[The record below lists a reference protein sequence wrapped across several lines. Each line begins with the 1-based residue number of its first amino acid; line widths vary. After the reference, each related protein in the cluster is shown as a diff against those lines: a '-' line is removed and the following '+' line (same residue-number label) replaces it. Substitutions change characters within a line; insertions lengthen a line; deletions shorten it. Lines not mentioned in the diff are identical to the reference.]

1 MIGSLTGA
9 VGSRDGN
16 VAIVDVQGVGYEVI
30 ATNRSLDA
38 WVSSDGP
45 VTIIVS
51 TQVRE
56 DAITLY
62 GFESVAERR
71 AFRVLI
77 GVNKVGAK
85 LAMAALDSL
94 GLAALVQAVESEDVT
109 ALCRISGVGK
119 RTAQRLAME
128 LKGKL
133 PAGDFGPVASAP
145 AMSSG
150 PDAFSM
156 ALQRLGWSKMEIE
169 AARVRV
175 AEAGLGEDAPVGQ
188 RVRIALQSS
197 LRK

>member
-30 ATNRSLDA
+30 ATNRALDA
-38 WVSSDGP
+38 WVSSDGL

-133 PAGDFGPVASAP
+133 PAGDFGPVASVP